1 MKSHL
6 KTGVFESE
14 ILTGQ
19 FRFYLKNAECAN
31 RYVRQ
36 KTKYKSLPSA
46 DITFSAQAR
55 KHFGK
60 KRLALSCLEVVHY
73 MEVHNVQN
81 IYIVIHVYS
90 ESLLMAEKEQNRF
103 MKN

>member
-36 KTKYKSLPSA
+36 KTKYKSIPVL
-46 DITFSAQAR
+46 IL
-55 KHFGK
+55 HFRHRCEGIS
-60 KRLALSCLEVVHY
+60 ALSCLEVVHY